1 MTRQLEK
8 MQEQSAAGA
17 AQPADS
23 DVPAWLQVRR
33 WMIEKGQNN
42 LPTSKRHLMSR
53 FQQSTTLRMQ
63 LIKELPRLAAALGLN
78 DDDVELPEVLLDLLS
93 NPQTEPSVALGR
105 RLLDSAQ
112 TIDQLIALAPSR
124 QTTIRLSVQMWKQ
137 DQARLMEEGIAAT
150 RQVTEKE
157 RQRIRESIAAHG
169 NPMVR
174 GSAENKELRKREV
187 LRQAG
192 ISVGP
197 RH

>member
-17 AQPADS
+17 AQPEAS

-93 NPQTEPSVALGR
+93 NPQTEPSVVLGR

-137 DQARLMEEGIAAT
+137 DQARMMEEGIAAT
-150 RQVTEKE
+150 RQGTEKE